1 MRERRKSNGK
11 MEPSDEG
18 EAAPS
23 IVFLSSS
30 DDEEANEDLSLAIVK
45 KARQREAKR
54 KWSEDALGPGPV
66 SAVSPAH
73 VIEVSSSSSPQS
85 SGEAELASDPT
96 PAPFAGGLMSPM
108 EETNM
113 QKKPKKRRRKKKK
126 KQLEEKEVVDTIV
139 EEETPSG
146 PPESVITEVNETSDN
161 LVFRKLLRG
170 PRYFY
175 HWENNVGAC
184 FNCGEE
190 GHTAANCTMEKR
202 QRPCFVCGLFGHNG
216 KHCLQGQ
223 DCFVCKRR
231 GHHAKD
237 CPYKN
242 KKVAQCSEICLRCGE
257 TGHVM
262 LSCRNDYS
270 PDDLKEMQCYVCGK
284 YGHLC
289 CVNFTDTGPR
299 ESFCY
304 NCAKPGHTGLGCAKP
319 RGDSVAVNSPAVC
332 CICHEGHFALGCT
345 KRTKSSRKMGKSLTP
360 QTFDKKNRRSRGS
373 KSVPRDF
380 DTGPRESFCYNCA
393 KPGHTGLGCAKPRGD
408 SVAVNSPA
416 VCCICH
422 EGHFALGCTK
432 RTKKDGQIITP
443 QTFDKKNRRSRGS
456 KSVPRDFG
464 KERKKKSLVYEE
476 KRNMTAS
483 KLKTRGGWIVD
494 DPGDLPK
501 KKFRANN
508 YSSPV
513 TPTQRSQRNYSSGF
527 SGQSSSFHTP
537 KRWKSYTGTLNSHAT
552 VKALHREFSS

>member
-1 MRERRKSNGK
+1 MRERRKSSGK

-66 SAVSPAH
+66 SAGSPAH
-73 VIEVSSSSSPQS
+73 VIEISSSSSPQS
-85 SGEAELASDPT
+85 SGEAELAPDPT
-96 PAPFAGGLMSPM
+96 PATSAGALMSPM
-108 EETNM
+108 EETKNM
-113 QKKPKKRRRKKKK
+113 QKKLKKRRRKKKK
-126 KQLEEKEVVDTIV
+126 KHLEENDVLQVGTLV
-139 EEETPSG
+139 EEEKPSG

-190 GHTAANCTMEKR
+190 GHTAANCTMAKR

-216 KHCLQGQ
+216 KQCLQGQ

-270 PDDLKEMQCYVCGK
+270 PDDLKEMQCYVCRK

-299 ESFCY
+299 EFFCY

-319 RGDSVAVNSPAVC
+319 RGDSVAVDSLAVC
-332 CICHEGHFALGCT
+332 CICHEEGHFARGCT
-345 KRTKSSRKMGKSLTP
+345 KRTKSSRKMGESSTP
-360 QTFDKKNRRSRGS
+360 FN
-373 KSVPRDF
+373 
-380 DTGPRESFCYNCA
+380 
-393 KPGHTGLGCAKPRGD
+393 
-408 SVAVNSPA
+408 
-416 VCCICH
+416 
-422 EGHFALGCTK
+422 
-432 RTKKDGQIITP
+432 
-443 QTFDKKNRRSRGS
+443 KNRRSRGS

-464 KERKKKSLVYEE
+464 KEQKKKSLVYEE
-476 KRNMTAS
+476 RRNMTAS
-483 KLKTRGGWIVD
+483 KLKTRGGWIVN

-508 YSSPV
+508 YSS
-513 TPTQRSQRNYSSGF
+513 GF
-527 SGQSSSFHTP
+527 SGHSSSFHTP
-537 KRWKSYTGTLNSHAT
+537 KRWKSYTGTPNSHAT
-552 VKALHREFSS
+552 GKALRGESSS

>member
-54 KWSEDALGPGPV
+54 KWSEGALGPGPV
-66 SAVSPAH
+66 SAVSLAH
-73 VIEVSSSSSPQS
+73 VIEISSSSPQS

-96 PAPFAGGLMSPM
+96 PAPSAGGLMSPM
-108 EETNM
+108 EETKNM
-113 QKKPKKRRRKKKK
+113 QKKPKKRRRNKKK

-139 EEETPSG
+139 EEEKPSG

-175 HWENNVGAC
+175 HWENTVGSC

-319 RGDSVAVNSPAVC
+319 RGDSVAVDSPAVC
-332 CICHEGHFALGCT
+332 CICHEEGHFARGCT
-345 KRTKSSRKMGKSLTP
+345 KRTKSSRKMGESLTP
-360 QTFDKKNRRSRGS
+360 QTFDKKNRRSRG
-373 KSVPRDF
+373 F
-380 DTGPRESFCYNCA
+380 
-393 KPGHTGLGCAKPRGD
+393 
-408 SVAVNSPA
+408 
-416 VCCICH
+416 
-422 EGHFALGCTK
+422 
-432 RTKKDGQIITP
+432 
-443 QTFDKKNRRSRGS
+443 

-476 KRNMTAS
+476 RRNMTAS

-494 DPGDLPK
+494 DPSDLPK

-527 SGQSSSFHTP
+527 SGHSSSFHTP
-537 KRWKSYTGTLNSHAT
+537 KRWKSYTGTPNSHAT
-552 VKALHREFSS
+552 VKALHREFSSERFSNSLLFL